1 MYTYANKAMDDD
13 DEEMAYVYLMK
24 YFALINY
31 LKQAKDFKKEEKFVR
46 LLLGKNTD
54 IKARMDRLQ
63 SIQQSLIERYE
74 EKRRKNTTLSFP
86 KIPNPNKTNVLEP
99 IPTGNINKST
109 SEPIVH
115 QKSIECDDL
124 YQLMKDQRV
133 SLLVMDCRHSDEFER
148 SHLKYKNLLNVPE
161 QVIKK
166 G

>member
-1 MYTYANKAMDDD
+1 MYTQANLAINDE
-13 DEEMAYVYLMK
+13 DEELAYVYLMK

-31 LKQAKDFKKEEKFVR
+31 LQQAKDFKKEEQFIRK
-46 LLLGKNTD
+46 LLGKNTD

-63 SIQQSLIERYE
+63 SIQQSLIKRYD
-74 EKRRKNTTLSFP
+74 EKRRESTTTSSP
-86 KIPNPNKTNVLEP
+86 TITPNNNNVVPP
-99 IPTGNINKST
+99 ISTGNVNERS

-124 YQLMKDQRV
+124 YQLMKDPRV
-133 SLLVMDCRHSDEFER
+133 SLLVVDCRHSDEFEG

>member
-1 MYTYANKAMDDD
+1 MDDD
-13 DEEMAYVYLMK
+13 DEEMAYVLLMK

-31 LKQAKDFKKEEKFVR
+31 LKQAKDFKKEEQYIRK
-46 LLLGKNTD
+46 LLGKNTD

-63 SIQQSLIERYE
+63 LIQQSLIERYE
-74 EKRRKNTTLSFP
+74 EKRLKNTALSTP
-86 KIPNPNKTNVLEP
+86 TINPNKNNVLAP
-99 IPTGNINKST
+99 IPTAIVNESYV
-109 SEPIVH
+109 EPRVH

-124 YQLMKDQRV
+124 YQLMKDPRV
-133 SLLVMDCRHSDEFER
+133 SLLVMDCRHSDEFEG